1 MNHVGRVVATSMFC
15 SSDALLQ
22 LRSLAALLFFGAG
35 GQHGG
40 QLVGVDETFVV
51 DFHLVVS
58 LVDFV
63 GGELVA
69 PGHEGVPQSL
79 GVDLA
84 VAVEGLEGGDDNIVF
99 VGATGHAVRE
109 QCEELSEVDGA
120 RGLTEHLVEFLI
132 VDEPAQG
139 VEGGAE
145 VVLTDDTVLVVVH

>member
-1 MNHVGRVVATSMFC
+1 MNRVGRVVATSMFY
-15 SSDALLQ
+15 SLGVLLQ
-22 LRSLAALLFFGAG
+22 LRSLTALLFFGAG
-35 GQHGG
+35 GQHGD
-40 QLVGVDETFVV
+40 QLIGVDETFVV
-51 DFHLVVS
+51 DVHLVVS

-84 VAVEGLEGGDDNIVF
+84 VVVEGLEGVDDNIIV
-99 VGATGHAVRE
+99 VGATGHAARE

-120 RGLTEHLVEFLI
+120 RGLTDHLVEFLLGG
-132 VDEPAQG
+132 EPAEG
-139 VEGGAE
+139 VEGGAK